1 LDTGAQG
8 YVYKIEVRS
17 DFLHAIEAVLQGKQ
31 FVSSSL
37 KSYEF
42 TDTPAEKTP
51 HRHEVLFYS
60 DETVFLDGFAL
71 FIAAALNSGHAALVL
86 VTKSHRDSLL
96 QRLKAESV
104 HVDGAI
110 QQGTLIL
117 LDVADTLATLLVDG
131 LLDPVR
137 VFESFSGLIQTAS
150 KAAKAEHPPC
160 CLLRV
165 QR

>member
-1 LDTGAQG
+1 
-8 YVYKIEVRS
+8 
-17 DFLHAIEAVLQGKQ
+17 
-31 FVSSSL
+31 
-37 KSYEF
+37 
-42 TDTPAEKTP
+42 
-51 HRHEVLFYS
+51 
-60 DETVFLDGFAL
+60 
-71 FIAAALNSGHAALVL
+71 
-86 VTKSHRDSLL
+86 
-96 QRLKAESV
+96 LKAESV